1 VLVVRTAACNALLVA
16 VASAALLA
24 QSGAPGVPG
33 TLEGHVTNA
42 VTGEPIGGASV
53 HLYPL
58 GRRGGTAAQAQTAGS
73 QSDGV
78 FRFESVPQG
87 SYFLSAEASGYVT
100 AGGRWRAQRLA
111 VSSGQQITGLV
122 IQLNP
127 QGTISGKVLDENGR
141 AVPGTTVQAYT
152 TYVMRGRLQLRRGAS
167 VNAGKEGEFT
177 LKKLNPGK
185 YYISAELE
193 RTAEKSPAQKK
204 RAASKATEAPDI
216 PVPAPAGFVRTFY
229 PSALDVQAA
238 TPLEI
243 MPGQPA
249 TEANIRLQ
257 RSTTY
262 QVAGRVAQIDGA
274 LGRATVLLSPRD
286 TLDSNVLGMSTR
298 LADDG
303 TFQVKNVLPGSYTL
317 WLIGTYSP
325 GESSSNSQGGF
336 RLLGRQD
343 IDVSASDVAGVVLSL
358 TPPVNLTGH
367 VTAEGIASQRLSQ
380 LRVNFVPAGQVMLG
394 TFQSAAVDGDGNFV
408 VQNLAPGTYS
418 VRVNNPP
425 AGTYLKE
432 LTYNRQDVTA
442 SGLDVSLGG
451 AGEIGVTLRAGAAEV
466 DGTIQGGN
474 GAPVGPGTIVVL
486 VPDDVASDGYGT
498 LTASVSGDTFAI
510 QNVPPG
516 HYYAFAVDH
525 WNSVWQ
531 NADFLREI
539 QREGTSIEM
548 EENAR
553 TQIQLPVIGSDEVE
567 LTATR
572 LGLTAQ

>member
-1 VLVVRTAACNALLVA
+1 MAYEGLLLA

-24 QSGAPGVPG
+24 QSGVPPGVPG
-33 TLEGHVTNA
+33 TIEGHVTNA

-58 GRRGGTAAQAQTAGS
+58 GRRGGTAAQAQTIGS
-73 QSDGV
+73 QSDGI

-87 SYFLSAEASGYVT
+87 NYFLSAEASGYVT

-111 VSSGQQITGLV
+111 VSSGQQITGV
-122 IQLNP
+122 VVQLNP
-127 QGTISGKVLDENGR
+127 QGAISGKVLDENGQS
-141 AVPGTTVQAYT
+141 VPGATVQAYT
-152 TYVMRGRLQLRRGAS
+152 TYVMRGRLQLRRGTS
-167 VNAGKEGEFT
+167 VNAGKNGEFT

-185 YYISAELE
+185 YYISAEPEEPGRKPRTRKE
-193 RTAEKSPAQKK
+193 RTAPD
-204 RAASKATEAPDI
+204 ATETRD
-216 PVPAPAGFVRTFY
+216 VPASAPGGFVRTFY
-229 PSALDVQAA
+229 PSALDVQSA
-238 TPLEI
+238 TPLDI
-243 MPGQPA
+243 VAGQPT
-249 TEANIRLQ
+249 TEADIRL
-257 RSTTY
+257 RRATTY
-262 QVAGRVAQIDGA
+262 QVAGRIAQVDGA
-274 LGRATVLLSPRD
+274 LSRATVLLSPRD
-286 TLDSNVLGMSTR
+286 TLDSNVLGMSAR

-303 TFQVKNVLPGSYTL
+303 TFKIKNVLPGSYTL

-325 GESSSNSQGGF
+325 GESSSNRQGGF

-343 IDVSASDVAGVVLSL
+343 IDVSASNIAGVVLSL
-358 TPPVNLTGH
+358 TPAVNLTGH
-367 VTAEGIASQRLSQ
+367 VTADGIDRQRLAQ

-394 TFQSAAVDGDGNFV
+394 TFQSAAVDGNGDFV
-408 VQNLAPGTYS
+408 LPNLAPGTYS

-432 LTYNRQDVTA
+432 VTYNRQDITA

-451 AGEIGVTLRAGAAEV
+451 AGEIGVTLRSGAAEV
-466 DGTIQGGN
+466 DGTIQAGS
-474 GAPVGPGTIVVL
+474 GAPAGPGTIVVL
-486 VPDDVASDGYGT
+486 VPDEVASDGYGT
-498 LTASVSGDTFAI
+498 LTGSVSGDSFVI

-525 WNSVWQ
+525 WDSVWQ

-567 LTATR
+567 LTAAR